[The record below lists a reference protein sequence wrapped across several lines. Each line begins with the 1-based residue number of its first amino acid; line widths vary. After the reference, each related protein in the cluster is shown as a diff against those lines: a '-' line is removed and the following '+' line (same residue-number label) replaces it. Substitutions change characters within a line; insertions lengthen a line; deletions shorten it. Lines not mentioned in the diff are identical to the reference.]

1 MNTPTRNTRRA
12 LTRRLAAFFLPR
24 DRLVHTDDA
33 GAPVSI
39 WRASPVDP
47 AGEAHLTADE
57 FRTIRQ
63 AVAHRSFAFGIAR
76 PIAWFNA
83 CLALLCFLAY
93 ALPNLLTGQWAE
105 ATHGTLLSA
114 GLFAFAVFVLRGVG
128 SDENAIAAVLRARGR
143 CASCAY
149 DLSATPADAGDGL
162 TRCPECSAR
171 WRIGT
176 KP

>member
-1 MNTPTRNTRRA
+1 MNTTTQSTRRA

-33 GAPVSI
+33 NTPVSI
-39 WRASPVDP
+39 WRASPLDP
-47 AGEAHLTADE
+47 AGEAHLSADE
-57 FRTIRQ
+57 FKEIRR
-63 AVAHRSFAFGIAR
+63 AIAHRSFAFGIAR

-93 ALPNLLTGQWAE
+93 AVPNLVSGQWAE
-105 ATHGTLLSA
+105 ATHGTVLSA
-114 GLFAFAVFVLRGVG
+114 GLFAFAIFVLRGVG
-128 SDENAIAAVLRARGR
+128 SDENAIAAILQARGR
-143 CASCAY
+143 CPSCAY
-149 DLSATPADAGDGL
+149 DLSATPTDADDGL

-171 WRIGT
+171 WRIDA